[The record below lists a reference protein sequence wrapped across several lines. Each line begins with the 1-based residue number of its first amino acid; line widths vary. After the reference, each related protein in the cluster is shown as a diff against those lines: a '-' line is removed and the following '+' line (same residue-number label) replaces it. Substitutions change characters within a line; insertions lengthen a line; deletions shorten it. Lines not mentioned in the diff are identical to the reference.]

1 MARSPLQ
8 ALRSGL
14 DALRKPFPRDALSA
28 GVSYLRRNP
37 TELFA
42 AAKNAA
48 GMRLS
53 IPLDA
58 LRWLISRMPQGKRS
72 PKDITLGASP
82 PALAAG
88 AMLEF
93 MGQTLRVDANLK
105 LDDVQL
111 SPDALRLVLRV
122 TGMTL
127 ESKGPKDSPMGN
139 LIKAMDLTKPGN
151 LLSFLPQKPPAIV
164 EAKDDRFVLDLL
176 KVPKI
181 AANPLVRRAL
191 EIVSPVMSIV
201 DVSTE
206 DDHLVISFRGNASGL
221 TQALAALRR

>member
-1 MARSPLQ
+1 MLA
-8 ALRSGL
+8 ALRNGL

-28 GVSYLRRNP
+28 GMSYLRRNP
-37 TELFA
+37 TELFS

-58 LRWLISRMPQGKRS
+58 LRWLISRMPQGKKS
-72 PKDITLGASP
+72 PKDVTVGAAPPAFSLGAVV
-82 PALAAG
+82 
-88 AMLEF
+88 EF
-93 MGQTLRVDANLK
+93 MGQQLRVGANVK
-105 LDDVQL
+105 LDDIQL
-111 SPDALRLVLRV
+111 SPEALRLSLRV
-122 TGMTL
+122 QGMTL
-127 ESKGPKDSPMGN
+127 ESQGAKDSPMAN

-151 LLSFLPQKPPAIV
+151 LMSFLPQKPPAIV
-164 EAKDDRFVLDLL
+164 EASGDRFVIDLL

-191 EIVSPVMSIV
+191 EVVSPVLSIA

-206 DDHLVISFRGNASGL
+206 DDHLVVSFRGNTSGL
-221 TQALAALRR
+221 ATALAALRR